1 MTRVLKKVQVVLVV
15 VILIATF
22 GAVQVN
28 RTVNTHY
35 HLDDSGRLVTH
46 SHPYDKSNDT
56 GPFKTHGHGN
66 CPITM
71 PVGSI
76 DMTVL
81 SVHTFFFHAPAE
93 TGFFYSFAFAVWG
106 EEGQHLFRG
115 RAPPHITI

>member
-1 MTRVLKKVQVVLVV
+1 MMSFLKKVQLVLVV
-15 VILIATF
+15 MILIATF

-28 RTVNTHY
+28 RMVNTHY

-46 SHPYDKSNDT
+46 SHPYDKSDDT
-56 GPFKTHGHGN
+56 GPFKTHGHGK
-66 CPITM
+66 CDITT

-81 SVHTFFFHAPAE
+81 LVQTFFFQSSAE
-93 TGFFYSFAFAVWG
+93 TVVYYSFALPVWG

-115 RAPPHITI
+115 RAPPHITV

>member
-1 MTRVLKKVQVVLVV
+1 MKRVLKKVRVVLVV
-15 VILIATF
+15 MILIATF

-28 RTVNTHY
+28 RMVNTHY

-46 SHPYDKSNDT
+46 SHPYDKSDDT
-56 GPFKTHGHGN
+56 GPFKTHGHGK
-66 CPITM
+66 CDITT

-81 SVHTFFFHAPAE
+81 SVQTLAFQSPDEAE
-93 TGFFYSFAFAVWG
+93 VYYSFLLPVSG

-115 RAPPHITI
+115 RAPPHINV